1 MASENQTL
9 FKHMEF
15 EYGLN
20 LTETQLSEI
29 VAICRTIL
37 LPNQNSEIANWCI
50 VNALRL
56 PSTTLALVVE
66 KLSQHVPKT
75 NKALPKLDIKFQE
88 IKTDT
93 AYGKFH
99 SWTAELVGVEGMV
112 AESGTKEGAIKE
124 LMKSI
129 EAKLIFDMESR

>member
-1 MASENQTL
+1 MESENQTL

-56 PSTTLALVVE
+56 PPTTLALVVE
-66 KLSQHVPKT
+66 KLSQHVHVVTKNSNFDISET
-75 NKALPKLDIKFQE
+75 KLRMLAKKACNGHQHAMRYNSMLSCCYRMGEMVVTELNSSKNKP
-88 IKTDT
+88 
-93 AYGKFH
+93 
-99 SWTAELVGVEGMV
+99 
-112 AESGTKEGAIKE
+112 
-124 LMKSI
+124 
-129 EAKLIFDMESR
+129 